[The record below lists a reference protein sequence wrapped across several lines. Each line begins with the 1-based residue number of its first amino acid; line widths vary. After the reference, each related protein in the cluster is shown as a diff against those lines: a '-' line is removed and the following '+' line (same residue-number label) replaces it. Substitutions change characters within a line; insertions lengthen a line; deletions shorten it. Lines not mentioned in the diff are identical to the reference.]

1 MRFSEA
7 NGISLAEYILSKKK
21 SGSALILLGLIMF
34 VFLTVE
40 TAYAGKT
47 FMVERPKLGLRFSYE
62 FEKDERSGPDSN
74 TEGERMTFSE
84 GFDIE
89 TEGWAYHPAL
99 AIYTLRLS
107 PEWEQ
112 VSEWSDGSDNTSAQ
126 TFLQGYFTE
135 ITMLQYKPYTLRLF
149 ANRQMSTLESSFAQ
163 RSKSESDIYGSTL
176 MFKYRILPTFIN
188 YSHIESRQTGFFDTT
203 NAKDDLSLD
212 MRHDQYLGDTNLKAS
227 YTDSS
232 RTTRGVNVQTT
243 SQSASLQNYYKFAG
257 DRKITLGTA
266 LGYRDVQGDFS
277 QSTGYNLSENIL
289 WKHRENLSTNYSL
302 RYDKSESGALT
313 AESKDAGFSLTHL
326 LYENLT
332 TSINTSASSSQF
344 TGGSMDIYSGGVNF
358 NYRRKIPWGNI
369 SVTTGFDYKQ
379 TEQDITLDYVQ
390 ITDEAVTLT
399 DGTITLLD
407 NENIDIAS
415 IVVTDNN
422 TPPSIFYVKDAD
434 YRITTIGSFVRISRI
449 TGGGINSGDTVFVSY
464 RYISNPAFD
473 FSLFGQSYSVSLDL
487 WSAWRTYYSFNRST
501 QRFISG
507 VEPDELSDD
516 SVHAAGTS
524 LEWRWS
530 RTTLEYKDTQTTNT
544 PTESWRMEEAVTLR
558 PNQRLSLN
566 LFLGTGG
573 TRFKDTSEKEKFNS
587 IRANMHVLA
596 SSNSRAT
603 LEGFRNETSG
613 SLEKTTD
620 TGVLSAYEWS
630 YGIWVINLSY
640 RFSNEE
646 DDISQETYKNQYV
659 LCKIK
664 RSLF

>member
-1 MRFSEA
+1 MTP
-7 NGISLAEYILSKKK
+7 
-21 SGSALILLGLIMF
+21 GSALILLGLIIL

-40 TAYAGKT
+40 TAYARKN

-62 FEKDERSGPDSN
+62 FEKDERSGPDIN
-74 TEGERMTFSE
+74 TEGESMTFAE
-84 GFDIE
+84 GLDIE

-112 VSEWSDGSDNTSAQ
+112 VSERSDGSDKTSAQ

-135 ITMLQYKPYTLRLF
+135 ITLLQYKPYTLRLF
-149 ANRQMSTLESSFAQ
+149 ARKQMSTLESSFAQ
-163 RSKSESDIYGSTL
+163 RSKSESSIYGSTL
-176 MFKYRILPTFIN
+176 LLKYRILPTFVN

-212 MRHDQYLGDTNLKAS
+212 MRHDQYLGDSNLKAS

-232 RTTRGVNVQTT
+232 RTTRGVNVQTI
-243 SQSASLQNYYKFAG
+243 SQSASLQNYYKFTG

-266 LGYRDVQGDFS
+266 LGYRDVRGDFS
-277 QSTGYNLSENIL
+277 ESTGYNVSENIL

-302 RYDKSESGALT
+302 RYDKSESGTFT

-344 TGGSMDIYSGGVNF
+344 TGGSLNVYRGGVNF
-358 NYRRKIPWGNI
+358 NYTRKIPWGNI
-369 SVTTGFDYKQ
+369 RVTTGVDYKQ
-379 TEQDITLDYVQ
+379 TEQDITLDYLQ

-399 DGTITLLD
+399 DGTITLLA
-407 NENIDIAS
+407 NKNIDVAS
-415 IVVTDNN
+415 IVITDNN
-422 TPPSIFYVKDAD
+422 IPPSVFYVKDAD
-434 YRITTIGSFVRISRI
+434 YRITTRGSFVRISRI
-449 TGGGINSGDTVFVSY
+449 AGGGINSGDTVLVSY

-473 FSLFGQSYSVSLDL
+473 FSLFGQSYGISLDL

-516 SVHAAGTS
+516 SVHTAGTS
-524 LEWRWS
+524 LEWKWS
-530 RTTLEYKDTQTTNT
+530 RTTLEYKDLQTTNT
-544 PTESWRMEEAVTLR
+544 PTESWHIEEAITLR

-566 LFLGTGG
+566 LFIGSGT
-573 TRFKDTSEKEKFNS
+573 TKFKDTVEEETFNS
-587 IRANMHVLA
+587 IRGNIHVLVA
-596 SSNSRAT
+596 SNSRFT

-613 SLEKTTD
+613 SVEKTTD
-620 TGVLSAYEWS
+620 TGVLSTYEWS

-659 LCKIK
+659 LCRIN